1 MPLNAG
7 SEERTGGGGAALG
20 EGQEEKSTAH
30 LAGGVLHG
38 GQVEGLSLGP
48 VVRDIV
54 AVFGVGRDLP
64 EQTPAGFDVGQILF
78 ALIFSAAF
86 VQQAVSAPDAFQGAV
101 TEGEIELADETASP
115 ESGELLAQRE
125 NLLFDGERSFARL
138 MMRGAGEFD

>member
-1 MPLNAG
+1 M
-7 SEERTGGGGAALG
+7 R
-20 EGQEEKSTAH
+20 
-30 LAGGVLHG
+30 
-38 GQVEGLSLGP
+38 SL
-48 VVRDIV
+48 
-54 AVFGVGRDLP
+54 

-125 NLLFDGERSFARL
+125 NSRVHQTQAMVVSVSHFANQGEVGRRHGG
-138 MMRGAGEFD
+138 RW